1 MQRKG
6 HNTMAVSKKLDKE
19 TGLTYTTALA
29 NQYAKT
35 SARFEGGITTKAC
48 PSLIKSVD
56 VMTTQHAGYAII
68 SLCMLLTHSI
78 VLWCVLTHITLCIHA
93 YIYACCSLQQGRASY
108 NKLRCTPR
116 DRLLRD
122 KYNLDAPRKRK
133 VIFSLKI
140 AIDAAIGM

>member
-6 HNTMAVSKKLDKE
+6 HSTRSVSKKLDKE

-78 VLWCVLTHITLCIHA
+78 VLWCVVTHITLCIHA
-93 YIYACCSLQQGRASY
+93 YICMLFTSTGESY